1 MKIAGLSVAIG
12 TGRNYKVL
20 YRLGF
25 KNEEV
30 DCVKW
35 LTELTGFLFKK
46 MYRHFVGTKKR
57 SLKKKGWPIR
67 WGSTEYAGMV
77 YKILTDMFFI
87 SCIVVLKTSGQ
98 DSTSVMPMQTSKL
111 CNKMDL

>member
-30 DCVKW
+30 DCVDW
-35 LTELTGFLFKK
+35 VTELTGFLFKK

-57 SLKKKGWPIR
+57 KPKKEGV
-67 WGSTEYAGMV
+67 T
-77 YKILTDMFFI
+77 
-87 SCIVVLKTSGQ
+87 
-98 DSTSVMPMQTSKL
+98 
-111 CNKMDL
+111 NKVGFH